1 MRAVASDPDVEY
13 VEPDVPISASSA
25 PNDPLYSLQ
34 WGLFSNLD
42 PGQSNVGIRAPN
54 AWNIATGAG
63 VTIGLVDNGVT
74 SHSDLN
80 ASILPYGY
88 DFTFLGPTDGS
99 TPGIGNG
106 KCPITYHGTHVAGV
120 MAAAT
125 NNGIGIAGIAPSAKI
140 ISARVLNASRL

>member
-1 MRAVASDPDVEY
+1 MGIGSDVVTTERKLNAKEAKAFMRAVASDPDVEY

-80 ASILPYGY
+80 ASILPYG
-88 DFTFLGPTDGS
+88 
-99 TPGIGNG
+99 
-106 KCPITYHGTHVAGV
+106 
-120 MAAAT
+120 
-125 NNGIGIAGIAPSAKI
+125 
-140 ISARVLNASRL
+140 